1 MTTQEIINTFVTP
14 DSPEHLANNILM
26 GIYLG
31 MEYVDDD
38 SCLPT
43 GYFTDNSNEDLSWI
57 DSDLP
62 ENWQFHDNWNFL
74 IPVVQ
79 KLQKE
84 PAVVQSSFLTHYRN
98 LLGSLDDLNY
108 EMIYNDATEC
118 IKIILKNKQF

>member
-1 MTTQEIINTFVTP
+1 MTTQEIINKFVTQN
-14 DSPEHLANNILM
+14 SPEHLASNILM

-38 SCLPT
+38 PEFNKN
-43 GYFTDNSNEDLSWI
+43 GYFTDNCNEDISWI

-62 ENWQFHDNWNFL
+62 EYWQFHDNWNWL

-84 PAVVQSSFLTHYRN
+84 PVVLQSLFLTHYRN
-98 LLGSLDDLNY
+98 LLGSTEDLNY
-108 EMIYNDATEC
+108 EMMYNDAAEC
-118 IKIILKNKQF
+118 IKIILKDK